1 MTYALLLLTALCLEL
16 ALNLPVGS
24 LPLALEHE
32 GATRE
37 QIAMSMG
44 AGMFTFLFVS
54 IPIGALVDRIGRIAT
69 MRMGI
74 ALAFVSMAALYFT
87 HGPILGGVLM
97 ACRAMALCGFM
108 TAQFAYGSMIVPKD
122 RSVSAVATMGIIGN
136 FCFALAPALGVY
148 LWQSGCGRQ
157 QYLWAEVPI
166 VIGAIL
172 LTRLPEKHDVK
183 ITASSKRRIMLR
195 KTWTPAILFAMAC
208 AMQGGVNGSLAVLT
222 FHDRG
227 IANGATIFSASALT
241 TVLFRYPAGRLVEI
255 FGPRKIAIPTA
266 LFQVVGCLLASGAHS
281 LLFVI
286 AAGACLGV
294 AWSSI
299 VPVALA
305 LLFEQSSPRTRGAAM
320 GAYNFS
326 LGSGAAIGAGIA
338 TVATM
343 LGHGYSE
350 AIVTCAAAPLL
361 ALPLVLLSKGRDSD
375 LNRQSSITEAEP
387 AADP

>member
-24 LPLALEHE
+24 LPLALEHD

-44 AGMFTFLFVS
+44 AGMFTFLIVS

-69 MRMGI
+69 MRMGV

-87 HGPILGGVLM
+87 HGPVLGGALM

-136 FCFALAPALGVY
+136 FCFALAPALGVW
-148 LWQSGCGRQ
+148 LWQSGWGRQ
-157 QYLWAEVPI
+157 QYLWAEVLI

-172 LTRLPEKHDVK
+172 LTRLPEKHDMK

-195 KTWTPAILFAMAC
+195 KTWTPAILFALAC

-266 LFQVVGCLLASGAHS
+266 LFQVAGCLLASHAHT
-281 LLFVI
+281 LFFVI
-286 AAGACLGV
+286 AAGSCLGV
-294 AWSSI
+294 GWSAI

-305 LLFEQSSPRTRGAAM
+305 LLFEQSSARTRGAAM

-326 LGSGAAIGAGIA
+326 LGSGAAVGAGVA
-338 TVATM
+338 TVVTM

-350 AIVTCAAAPLL
+350 AMVTCAAAPLI
-361 ALPLVLLSKGRDSD
+361 ALPLVLLSKKSD
-375 LNRQSSITEAEP
+375 TRGSIRSTIIKVEP
-387 AADP
+387 ATAP

>member
-24 LPLALEHE
+24 LPLALEHD

-44 AGMFTFLFVS
+44 AGMFTFLIVS

-69 MRMGI
+69 MRIGI
-74 ALAFVSMAALYFT
+74 ALAFISMAALYIT
-87 HGPILGGVLM
+87 HGPVLGGALM

-136 FCFALAPALGVY
+136 FCFALAPALGVF

-157 QYLWAEVPI
+157 QYLWAEVLI
-166 VIGAIL
+166 AIGAIL
-172 LTRLPEKHDVK
+172 LTKLPEKHDMK
-183 ITASSKRRIMLR
+183 MPASSRRRIMLR
-195 KTWTPAILFAMAC
+195 RTWTPAILFALSC
-208 AMQGGVNGSLAVLT
+208 ALQGGVNGSLAVIT

-266 LFQVVGCLLASGAHS
+266 LFQVAGCLLASQAHS

-286 AAGACLGV
+286 VAGACLGV
-294 AWSSI
+294 GWSSI

-305 LLFEQSSPRTRGAAM
+305 LLFEQSSARTRGAAM

-326 LGSGAAIGAGIA
+326 LGSGAAVGAAVA
-338 TVATM
+338 TVSTV

-350 AIVTCAAAPLL
+350 AMITCAVAPLL
-361 ALPLVLLSKGRDSD
+361 ALPLVLLS
-375 LNRQSSITEAEP
+375 NRREKRSLSSPSTIKIEP
-387 AADP
+387 AAAP